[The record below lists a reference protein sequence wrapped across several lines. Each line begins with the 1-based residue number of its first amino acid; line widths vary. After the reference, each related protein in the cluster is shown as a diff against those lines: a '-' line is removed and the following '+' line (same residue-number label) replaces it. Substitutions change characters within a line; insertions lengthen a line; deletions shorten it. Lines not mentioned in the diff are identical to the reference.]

1 MPDLDKSLEYEWDVV
16 ALFIV
21 VLMAVPA
28 SALALAPAELCSVW
42 YCFDFTPNTRHAH
55 VHPLYPSMVLQHSQ
69 VCSQSFQPTI
79 ESSKQ

>member
-28 SALALAPAELCSVW
+28 SALAPAELCSVW

-55 VHPLYPSMVLQHSQ
+55 VHPMYPSMVLQHSL
-69 VCSQSFQPTI
+69 VCSQPFQPTI